1 MSLPIDCQ
9 VNDLIESLQKHN
21 RQPKTKASQ
30 SLWLDALLSAIHF
43 HMMKRHKSL
52 DRSASYMGFC
62 GSSAR
67 ARAHGH
73 RDGCF
78 WYGMQ
83 GASIGFLAVMRPS
96 EFLGSDALVSE
107 MIAFTIRLQIEQRL
121 RKKEVRVVYA
131 LATDG
136 DLFKCT
142 RKTKDSQSFKTQCR
156 YESDFPDVIFLLK
169 SVFDDALVPPGA
181 RAAPPTE
188 EQEITGPQPQ
198 AKGNHPSTYEL
209 DTDKIHEE
217 EDFRKEHERLR
228 ELAKR
233 VSLNVYKNVL
243 QQLPDLLNR
252 EVEEDIRKIVQA
264 VITEVTERQ
273 SKMMA
278 EANWE
283 RNTSDCEKGLLGNVD
298 VELDKVLQ
306 MIEIED
312 YNDNKKALK
321 NATRKAVL
329 EEIKP
334 IFEEVFEDLRKK
346 KLEKL
351 FQ

>member
-142 RKTKDSQSFKTQCR
+142 RKTKDSQMSFSCSSR
-156 YESDFPDVIFLLK
+156 SLMMLWFHR
-169 SVFDDALVPPGA
+169 GA